1 MEILTDICIVL
12 ALALFICA
20 FFFVLSVSI
29 RYALDTKKREDLYG
43 RLAKYLNESGK
54 TESELEH
61 LTVEGIMDV
70 LAKEGYKPERADET
84 TVDFKKE
91 GINYRI
97 SYSRNRMDLTL
108 SFTMDKPDAEE
119 ESRVRDICAQVSD
132 TIIMAD
138 VFLDGP
144 DKDGEYTILFKIS
157 LILRTKAE
165 FAASFSE
172 YLGIISELHSRFY
185 KEYDKGEDSDGQAD
199 DETSDPAAITIGV
212 SSKRI
217 PS

>member
-12 ALALFICA
+12 GVALFVCA
-20 FFFVLSVSI
+20 FFFILSVSI

-43 RLAKYLNESGK
+43 RLAKYLKESAK
-54 TESELEH
+54 PETDPEH
-61 LTVEGIMDV
+61 LSVEGIMDV
-70 LAKEGYKPERADET
+70 LKTEGYKPEQADEN

-97 SYSRNRMDLTL
+97 SYSHNRMDLTL
-108 SFTMDKPDAEE
+108 SFTMDKPDDEE
-119 ESRVRDICAQVSD
+119 ESRVRDICSRVSD

-144 DKDGEYTILFKIS
+144 DKEGEYTILFKIS

-185 KEYDKGEDSDGQAD
+185 KEYDKSEDADGQAD
-199 DETSDPAAITIGV
+199 DDASDPAAITIGV

>member
-1 MEILTDICIVL
+1 MEILTDILIVL
-12 ALALFICA
+12 GIVLFVCA

-29 RYALDTKKREDLYG
+29 RYVSDTKKRDDLNSRLIKYLG
-43 RLAKYLNESGK
+43 ELAKL
-54 TESELEH
+54 ESEPEH
-61 LTVEGIMDV
+61 LSVEGIMDV
-70 LAKEGYKPERADET
+70 LAKEGYKPERADEN

-91 GINYRI
+91 GINYRV

-108 SFTMDKPDAEE
+108 SFTMDKPDPEE

-185 KEYDKGEDSDGQAD
+185 KEYDRGEDADAQSD
-199 DETSDPAAITIGV
+199 DEASDPASITIGV